1 MKSFKYAVGF
11 AVYLLIVWGFYRFL
25 FQLPETIE
33 ELIIKP
39 VVWLLPVFYL
49 LKKEEE
55 GISSLGVT
63 LKNLFPAV
71 YYSLGLGA
79 FFVMEALVINFVKY
93 DGKFDL
99 RANIG
104 TLPLLTS
111 LGLSFATAISEELAF
126 RGYVF
131 QRCYKSFLGLNSRS
145 NYYICVEA

>member
-79 FFVMEALVINFVKY
+79 FFVML
-93 DGKFDL
+93 
-99 RANIG
+99 
-104 TLPLLTS
+104 
-111 LGLSFATAISEELAF
+111 
-126 RGYVF
+126 
-131 QRCYKSFLGLNSRS
+131 
-145 NYYICVEA
+145 